1 MEIFFQNLNMENFT
15 QTISGSVIA
24 TSLVILGLVGAI
36 VGIIVFLGA
45 YIYFAL
51 ALSAIAKKRGYA
63 RPWLAWIPI
72 VNLFL
77 FPILTGRKWIWGLL
91 FFVPVVN
98 VIFLVICLWK
108 MLERKGHDGKWS
120 LVLLGGLSAK
130 PSCVVLVSF
139 LVVLGVLAWKKK

>member
-51 ALSAIAKKRGYA
+51 ALSAIAKKRSYA
-63 RPWLAWIPI
+63 RLWLAWIPI
-72 VNLFL
+72 ANLFL
-77 FPILTGRKWIWGLL
+77 FPIFTGRK
-91 FFVPVVN
+91 
-98 VIFLVICLWK
+98 
-108 MLERKGHDGKWS
+108 
-120 LVLLGGLSAK
+120 
-130 PSCVVLVSF
+130 
-139 LVVLGVLAWKKK
+139 